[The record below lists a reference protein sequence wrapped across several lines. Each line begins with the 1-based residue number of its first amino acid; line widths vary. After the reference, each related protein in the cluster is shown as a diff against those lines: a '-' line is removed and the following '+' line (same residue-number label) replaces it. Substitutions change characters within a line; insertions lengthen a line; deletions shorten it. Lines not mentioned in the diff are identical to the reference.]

1 MKKYLIR
8 GLMLLLP
15 AVSSSGAYAQLQQMS
30 LKDVLQ
36 VTATGNRQL
45 QIRSLE
51 LKRSEE
57 LVREAKSFLL
67 PTVQLNS
74 SYLFFAERP
83 VIYLRDESAMP
94 KAIDTKYGGR
104 LAFDAN
110 VTAVYGLT
118 NPLVKNQVK
127 NVQVQQKTDVHNKKI
142 LEEQL
147 AFEVSQL
154 YYTVLFY
161 EQQKQVLLQSLARN
175 EKALTD
181 ARNLYMQGKNLKT
194 DTLSHYIAVQNI
206 NLAVSSL
213 ENQIH
218 VALMQMKQLMG
229 VELSMEL
236 LLTDSLVVQEEV
248 AYQTIS
254 SSAMEIAKSHR
265 PDVQIAQLQIQQTK
279 IQMERVK
286 AMYKPQLQVFA
297 QYQLQSQADDY
308 RFKYYGL
315 PRTSFAGVRFN
326 VPIYSGNRMKYQ
338 SAAVSISIKQQEL
351 ALADLTRKVETTV
364 ASLSSRLQDEIKQW
378 SLQKKNVDAALLSY
392 QMVYER
398 YRAGLGNRLEL
409 ADAELVLTKARLE
422 DTRLQY
428 SIKLLTMDLQKALG
442 ILKLTNE

>member
-1 MKKYLIR
+1 
-8 GLMLLLP
+8 MLLFP
-15 AVSSSGAYAQLQQMS
+15 AISSSGVYAQLQQMS

-36 VTATGNRQL
+36 VTAAGNRQL
-45 QIRSLE
+45 QIRLLE

-57 LVREAKSFLL
+57 LVKEAKSFLL
-67 PTVQLNS
+67 PTVQFNS
-74 SYLFFAERP
+74 SYLAFTERP
-83 VIYLRDESAMP
+83 VIYLRDENATP
-94 KAIDTKYGGR
+94 KASDTKYGGR

-127 NVQVQQKTDVHNKKI
+127 NVQLQQKTDVHNKKM

-161 EQQKQVLLQSLARN
+161 EQQKQVLLQSRVRN

-181 ARNLYMQGKNLKT
+181 ARNLYLQGKNLKT

-213 ENQIH
+213 ENQIQ

-236 LLTDSLVVQEEV
+236 LLTDSLAVQEEV

-254 SSAMEIAKSHR
+254 SSAMEIAKNHR

-315 PRTSFAGVRFN
+315 PRTSFAGVRFH

-378 SLQKKNVDAALLSY
+378 FIQKRNVDAAFISY
-392 QMVYER
+392 QMIDER
-398 YRAGLGNRLEL
+398 YRAGLGSRLEL
-409 ADAELVLTKARLE
+409 ADAELVLTKAKLE
-422 DTRLQY
+422 NTRLQY
-428 SIKLLTMDLQKALG
+428 SVKLLTMDLQKALG

>member
-1 MKKYLIR
+1 
-8 GLMLLLP
+8 MLLLP
-15 AVSSSGAYAQLQQMS
+15 AVSFFGSYAQVQQMS
-30 LKDVLQ
+30 LKEVLQ
-36 VTATGNRQL
+36 VTANGNRQL

-57 LVREAKSFLL
+57 VVKEAKSFLL

-83 VIYLRDESAMP
+83 VIYLRDEMATP
-94 KAIDTKYGGR
+94 KVIDTKYGGT

-118 NPLVKNQVK
+118 NPLVKNQLK
-127 NVQVQQKTDVHNKKI
+127 NVQLQQKTEVHNKKM

-161 EQQKQVLLQSLARN
+161 EQQKQVLLQSRTRN

-181 ARNLYMQGKNLKT
+181 ARNLFLQGKNLKT
-194 DTLSHYIAVQNI
+194 DTLSHSIAVQNL

-213 ENQIH
+213 DNQIR
-218 VALMQMKQLMG
+218 VTLMQMKQLMG
-229 VELSMEL
+229 VELSVEL
-236 LLTDSLVVQEEV
+236 LLTDSLAVQQDV

-254 SSAMEIAKSHR
+254 SSAMEIAR
-265 PDVQIAQLQIQQTK
+265 NQRADVQIAQLQIQQSK
-279 IQMERVK
+279 LQVERVK
-286 AMYKPQLQVFA
+286 AMYKPQLQMFA

-308 RFKYYGL
+308 RFKNYGL
-315 PRTSFAGVRFN
+315 PRTSFAGLRFN
-326 VPIYSGNRMKYQ
+326 VPIYSGNRMKHQ
-338 SAAVSISIKQQEL
+338 SSAASISIKQQEL
-351 ALADLTRKVETTV
+351 ALADLTRKVETTIV
-364 ASLSSRLQDEIKQW
+364 SLSTRLQDELKQW
-378 SLQKKNVDAALLSY
+378 FLQKQNVDAALISY

-409 ADAELVLTKARLE
+409 TDAELVLTKARLE

-442 ILKLTNE
+442 VLKLTNE